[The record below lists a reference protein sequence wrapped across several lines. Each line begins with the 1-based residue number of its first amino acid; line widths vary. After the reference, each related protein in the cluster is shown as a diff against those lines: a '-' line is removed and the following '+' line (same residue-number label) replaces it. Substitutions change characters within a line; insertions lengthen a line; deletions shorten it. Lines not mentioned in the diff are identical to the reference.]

1 MVGRNVAFLESRA
14 KRDDIYSLTP
24 CTIAINSICLP
35 HMASVDNDNIIF
47 RRFCDNDP
55 QAFNH
60 IKQLIARFLARF
72 SSRPQ
77 IEADDIESDVL
88 YKLLAMRDRP
98 APQIKEGLSQLIA
111 TMVTNACY
119 SRIKSENRKREL
131 REINTYTL
139 EALHTHEEPL
149 SGRDKDNLHD
159 RLRRFWAMVPPKCQ
173 ELFRARAE
181 KRTYAEI
188 GVLIPGK
195 QGQPRADG
203 TIKKEV
209 FICRAKAV
217 EIWKKLG
224 LDDQPF
230 ANLQV
235 IWLESGGE

>member
-1 MVGRNVAFLESRA
+1 
-14 KRDDIYSLTP
+14 
-24 CTIAINSICLP
+24 
-35 HMASVDNDNIIF
+35 
-47 RRFCDNDP
+47 
-55 QAFNH
+55 
-60 IKQLIARFLARF
+60 
-72 SSRPQ
+72 
-77 IEADDIESDVL
+77 
-88 YKLLAMRDRP
+88 
-98 APQIKEGLSQLIA
+98 
-111 TMVTNACY
+111 
-119 SRIKSENRKREL
+119 
-131 REINTYTL
+131 
-139 EALHTHEEPL
+139 
-149 SGRDKDNLHD
+149 
-159 RLRRFWAMVPPKCQ
+159 MVPPKCQ